1 MRRHQWRHD
10 LNYLA
15 SAGLLVVLVV
25 AALTGIVA
33 HLWDI
38 NDFVY
43 HVYAGYALVAFSCV
57 HVVLNWRKLIQYVRW
72 RCGQRARRKDI
83 AAAVSPRPASSGA
96 RPLSTALSARP
107 GDPAPEH
114 RQPRLSR
121 RSAIGISIAAVSGL
135 LLGRRLDA
143 HPTLPY
149 GSDLGVAYHEWS
161 KPGTPAL
168 WGTIADWGNQPP
180 RYKIY
185 ADAPYITLPAP
196 DSRPG
201 LPTETAIL
209 QRRSA
214 RTYRR
219 RPMTLEELSRL
230 LYYTGS
236 ESDQAWGSRR
246 RTAPSSGALYPI
258 EIYLLVHN
266 VTGLTPGIYHYAVER
281 HGLHLIR
288 TGDLRSDI
296 VRQGVAQGFLG
307 TANIVV
313 VFTAIF
319 QRMRWKYQQRSYRYG
334 LLECGHLGQNLC
346 LAATSMGLGTC
357 CVGAYYD
364 RDLDAMLGIDGTN
377 EASLYLIAAG
387 HV

>member
-15 SAGLLVVLVV
+15 SAGLLVVLVI
-25 AALTGIVA
+25 ASLTGIVA

-43 HVYAGYALVAFSCV
+43 HVYAGYALVVFSLV

-72 RCGQRARRKDI
+72 RFGKRAGRKEMT
-83 AAAVSPRPASSGA
+83 AAVSPQPAAPERPAANAPPTA
-96 RPLSTALSARP
+96 RPRA
-107 GDPAPEH
+107 PAVGH

-121 RSAIGISIAAVSGL
+121 RSAIGMGVAAIGGL

-143 HPTLPY
+143 HPAVPY
-149 GSDLGVAYHEWS
+149 GSDLGVVYHEWS

-168 WGTIADWGNQPP
+168 WGTIADWGSQPP
-180 RYKIY
+180 RYKTY
-185 ADAPYITLPAP
+185 PDAPYITLPAP
-196 DSRPG
+196 DPRSG

-214 RTYRR
+214 RTYSR
-219 RPMTLEELSRL
+219 RPMTLAELSRL

-236 ESDQAWGSRR
+236 EHDQPWGSRR

-266 VTGLTPGIYHYAVER
+266 VAGLTPGIYHYAVER
-281 HGLHLIR
+281 HGLHQIR
-288 TGDLRSDI
+288 TGDFRGDI

-307 TANIVV
+307 SANIVV

-364 RDLDAMLGIDGTN
+364 RDLDAMLGIDGIN